1 MRKVAALLIL
11 SLASSVWAQDQQGS
25 TDIDRLTV
33 QAQPQATDKDQCDAG
48 LPIMAG
54 ITVTFADN
62 SSIFRPTPGQI
73 TLLSDVL
80 QAKLVMIKGRTSTT
94 IPSAKDEAI
103 ALARAMSARNWLIGL
118 GVSPL
123 KIYINYIPAGDHKV
137 DNSTKEGR
145 AANQRVDIE
154 AYFIDINPERTP

>member
-1 MRKVAALLIL
+1 MRKIVALLIF
-11 SLASSVWAQDQQGS
+11 SLASSVWAQTQQAPA
-25 TDIDRLTV
+25 DDEPMTV
-33 QAQPQATDKDQCDAG
+33 KAQPADTGKDHCDAG

-62 SSIFRPTPGQI
+62 SSTFKPTPGQI
-73 TLLSDVL
+73 TLLADVL

-103 ALARAMSARNWLIGL
+103 ALARAISARNWLIGL

-123 KIYINYIPAGDHKV
+123 KIYLNYVPAGDHKE